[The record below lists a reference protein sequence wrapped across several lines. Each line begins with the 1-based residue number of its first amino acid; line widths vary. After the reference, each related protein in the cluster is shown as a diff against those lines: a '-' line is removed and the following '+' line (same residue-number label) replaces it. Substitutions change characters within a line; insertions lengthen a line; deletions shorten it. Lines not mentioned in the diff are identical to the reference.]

1 MLEFTSLIGYKDWNQ
16 FLKELEKKELS
27 SGAPVYEVF
36 LLYHYKQE
44 WDNEN
49 PDFEEFLKRK
59 IWTDWGEILGYNYG
73 WEKDSDFY
81 LDFPV
86 RLRYN
91 LENVGVDFDVQL
103 FDFECHIFHRD
114 KKTVTK
120 EEKSLWGIKKVNEE
134 VNEDINVFFFPF
146 ESLDQYLIGITSGS
160 DKSIE
165 KKWERPFTNEVK
177 ERIKNIFNL
186 IDFGGDFS
194 EFFKGSDKL
203 KEEFIEQFFIKEISF
218 FEFLLEKKIF
228 KIGND
233 DYEFLNRVN
242 DFVKEMKLKLNNLSP
257 LEAKEIKNL
266 QNEIKSFDKDGNG
279 IIDIV
284 EVSDE
289 FEKLVKKNQSKII
302 DLENGKSYIQ
312 KFVKIS
318 NFLKS
323 KRDNI
328 QLLFPKIINSK
339 ESKEIIY
346 ERIEYLKNNIHSYE
360 VLLLHSLNMIG
371 ALIED
376 DVFTFYEI
384 YEVFD
389 KLNVFE
395 TNYEKQLS
403 ENLSNLNDSLNDL
416 VYKINSID
424 NKIISGFRELGY
436 LQESSYES
444 LNASLTNELKSIGSS
459 INLNTLL
466 TGINAYQTYKL
477 KSK

>member
-1 MLEFTSLIGYKDWNQ
+1 
-16 FLKELEKKELS
+16 
-27 SGAPVYEVF
+27 
-36 LLYHYKQE
+36 
-44 WDNEN
+44 
-49 PDFEEFLKRK
+49 
-59 IWTDWGEILGYNYG
+59 
-73 WEKDSDFY
+73 
-81 LDFPV
+81 
-86 RLRYN
+86 
-91 LENVGVDFDVQL
+91 
-103 FDFECHIFHRD
+103 
-114 KKTVTK
+114 
-120 EEKSLWGIKKVNEE
+120 
-134 VNEDINVFFFPF
+134 FFFPF

-302 DLENGKSYIQ
+302 DLENGKSYI
-312 KFVKIS
+312 
-318 NFLKS
+318 
-323 KRDNI
+323 
-328 QLLFPKIINSK
+328 
-339 ESKEIIY
+339 
-346 ERIEYLKNNIHSYE
+346 
-360 VLLLHSLNMIG
+360 
-371 ALIED
+371 
-376 DVFTFYEI
+376 
-384 YEVFD
+384 
-389 KLNVFE
+389 
-395 TNYEKQLS
+395 
-403 ENLSNLNDSLNDL
+403 
-416 VYKINSID
+416 
-424 NKIISGFRELGY
+424 
-436 LQESSYES
+436 
-444 LNASLTNELKSIGSS
+444 
-459 INLNTLL
+459 
-466 TGINAYQTYKL
+466 
-477 KSK
+477 